1 MRFSDIAHTCAQNL
15 LRRKS
20 RTILTVLGVIVGCCS
35 IVLMISIG
43 QGISEQNE
51 QMLKSMGN
59 LNDIT
64 VTAAGGSGAYD
75 SSGVGMSSLSSSDM
89 TSSDH
94 QAKLDD
100 AAVQTFRGIS
110 GVAAVMPQRSAQST
124 VDLTAGAGSRYVAQ
138 YASVMGTDMT
148 QLEAS
153 GYKLVQGRMPKRAG
167 EVLLGK
173 YAAYQFM
180 DKYRSDDDSRRIA
193 PGDYECD
200 ENGCKESEGE
210 KPFFDVLT
218 TKLNLITG
226 ADYQSPDDYR
236 KIGRTSMSS
245 TDSGDG
251 DGTASSQNPVV
262 SMPLTVVGV
271 LDASTNNYD
280 AFSSGVVMSLEDMD
294 TLQAKIDG
302 KTNTTSR
309 TKTNYDQVVVHAQN
323 IKDVPGIE
331 AQIKMSGYQTTSFE
345 QTRKEIEKQSRGI
358 QLALGGIGAVSF
370 LVAAI
375 GIANTM
381 IMSVSERTREIGI
394 MKALGCY
401 VKDIRTMFLCEAGAI
416 GLVGGLIACL
426 ISALGSLSINLLSF
440 GGFSMENVG
449 KAIMGGDDVSRISV
463 IPWWLFVV
471 AVLFSI
477 LVGILAGLG
486 PANKAVKIPA
496 LDAIKNEQ

>member
-1 MRFSDIAHTCAQNL
+1 
-15 LRRKS
+15 
-20 RTILTVLGVIVGCCS
+20 
-35 IVLMISIG
+35 
-43 QGISEQNE
+43 
-51 QMLKSMGN
+51 
-59 LNDIT
+59 
-64 VTAAGGSGAYD
+64 
-75 SSGVGMSSLSSSDM
+75 
-89 TSSDH
+89 
-94 QAKLDD
+94 
-100 AAVQTFRGIS
+100 
-110 GVAAVMPQRSAQST
+110 
-124 VDLTAGAGSRYVAQ
+124 
-138 YASVMGTDMT
+138 
-148 QLEAS
+148 
-153 GYKLVQGRMPKRAG
+153 
-167 EVLLGK
+167 
-173 YAAYQFM
+173 
-180 DKYRSDDDSRRIA
+180 
-193 PGDYECD
+193 
-200 ENGCKESEGE
+200 
-210 KPFFDVLT
+210 
-218 TKLNLITG
+218 
-226 ADYQSPDDYR
+226 
-236 KIGRTSMSS
+236 MSS

-251 DGTASSQNPVV
+251 DGIASSQNPVV

-271 LDASTNNYD
+271 LDAATNNYD

-463 IPWWLFVV
+463 IPWWLFVA

-477 LVGILAGLG
+477 LVGVLAGFG

>member
-1 MRFSDIAHTCAQNL
+1 
-15 LRRKS
+15 
-20 RTILTVLGVIVGCCS
+20 
-35 IVLMISIG
+35 
-43 QGISEQNE
+43 
-51 QMLKSMGN
+51 
-59 LNDIT
+59 
-64 VTAAGGSGAYD
+64 
-75 SSGVGMSSLSSSDM
+75 
-89 TSSDH
+89 
-94 QAKLDD
+94 
-100 AAVQTFRGIS
+100 
-110 GVAAVMPQRSAQST
+110 
-124 VDLTAGAGSRYVAQ
+124 
-138 YASVMGTDMT
+138 
-148 QLEAS
+148 
-153 GYKLVQGRMPKRAG
+153 
-167 EVLLGK
+167 
-173 YAAYQFM
+173 
-180 DKYRSDDDSRRIA
+180 
-193 PGDYECD
+193 
-200 ENGCKESEGE
+200 
-210 KPFFDVLT
+210 
-218 TKLNLITG
+218 
-226 ADYQSPDDYR
+226 
-236 KIGRTSMSS
+236 MSS

-345 QTRKEIEKQSRGI
+345 QTRKE
-358 QLALGGIGAVSF
+358 LALGGIGAVSF

-401 VKDIRTMFLCEAGAI
+401 VNDIRTMFLCEAGAI

>member
-1 MRFSDIAHTCAQNL
+1 
-15 LRRKS
+15 
-20 RTILTVLGVIVGCCS
+20 
-35 IVLMISIG
+35 
-43 QGISEQNE
+43 
-51 QMLKSMGN
+51 
-59 LNDIT
+59 
-64 VTAAGGSGAYD
+64 
-75 SSGVGMSSLSSSDM
+75 
-89 TSSDH
+89 
-94 QAKLDD
+94 
-100 AAVQTFRGIS
+100 
-110 GVAAVMPQRSAQST
+110 
-124 VDLTAGAGSRYVAQ
+124 
-138 YASVMGTDMT
+138 MGTDMT

-236 KIGRTSMSS
+236 KIGSTSMSS

-251 DGTASSQNPVV
+251 
-262 SMPLTVVGV
+262 
-271 LDASTNNYD
+271 
-280 AFSSGVVMSLEDMD
+280 
-294 TLQAKIDG
+294 
-302 KTNTTSR
+302 
-309 TKTNYDQVVVHAQN
+309 DQVVVHAQN